1 MLSRR
6 RFDKMH
12 RVMLKNGRIEW
23 ITSEVLYNLQTKG
36 DILFII
42 DERDGSLDG
51 YFDPLRL
58 PIPD

>member
-1 MLSRR
+1 
-6 RFDKMH
+6 MH
-12 RVMLKNGRIEW
+12 RVILKNGKIEW
-23 ITSEVLYNLQTKG
+23 VTSEVLYNLQTKG
-36 DILFII
+36 NILFII